1 MPETT
6 RTILKEH
13 LDKLTVHLQQENPDL
28 VDAVRSF
35 RSLDSIA
42 HKLGLLERHESYA
55 AQVTWWPLIAVLGT
69 FSSGKS
75 TFINRL
81 LGQRLQ
87 STGNQAVDDKFTV
100 ICYGRDATPH
110 VLPALAL
117 DSDPRFPFYN
127 ISREIDEVTHGEGDR
142 LDSYLQ
148 LKTCNSEQVRGK
160 IIIDS
165 PGFDADAQRTETL
178 RITNYIIDLSDLVL
192 VFFDARHPEPGA
204 MRDTL
209 DYLVEGT
216 LKRPDFNKFMHILN
230 QIDNAAR
237 EDNPEEVFAAWQ
249 RALAQKG
256 LTAGR
261 FYRIYDPDAA
271 MPIPDEGMRRR
282 FESKRDADVNEIT
295 SRIQRLEVDR
305 SYRVAGMLEQ
315 TAATIR
321 DTLVPRI
328 REANRVW
335 KRRVLR
341 TDAVL
346 LVVALALLL
355 GISIALGWWQ
365 GLSFTPPWLAFAQSS
380 PAVFWGVAA
389 AVVVVA
395 GFLLHRWARRW
406 GARKIVAQIERDPT
420 LGEHAPRVANA
431 FMRNVRSWRPIFIER
446 PVGWGGGSRRKLD
459 RILAEAD
466 RVIQRLNDKYTNPS
480 GDADQR
486 ALQASAATPPP
497 PEPPRPAEP
506 GQPAEPARA
515 AGTAPPADATRPPGA
530 THTAETAHA
539 LDTADPGDS
548 AHGAETDRR
557 TGPAVESSEA
567 AAAK

>member
-6 RTILKEH
+6 HTSLKEH
-13 LDKLTVHLQQENPDL
+13 LDKLTVHLERENPDL
-28 VDAVRSF
+28 VEVVRSF
-35 RSLDSIA
+35 RSLDA
-42 HKLGLLERHESYA
+42 VGHKLGLLDRNESYA
-55 AQVTWWPLIAVLGT
+55 AQVSWWPLIAVLGT

-81 LGQRLQ
+81 LGQTLQ
-87 STGNQAVDDKFTV
+87 PTGNQAVDDKFTV

-148 LKTCNSEQVRGK
+148 LKTCNSEEVRGK

-209 DYLVEGT
+209 DYLVAGT
-216 LKRPDFNKFMHILN
+216 LRRPDFNKFLHILN

-261 FYRIYDPDAA
+261 FYRIYDPVSAV
-271 MPIPDEGMRRR
+271 PIEHEGMRQR
-282 FESKRDADVNEIT
+282 FEAKRDADVNEIM
-295 SRIQRLEVDR
+295 SRIKRLDVDR
-305 SYRVAGMLEQ
+305 AYRIAGMLEQ
-315 TAATIR
+315 TAAMLR
-321 DTLVPRI
+321 DTFVPRI
-328 REANRVW
+328 LEANRLW

-346 LVVALALLL
+346 LVLVLLALL
-355 GISIALGWWQ
+355 GVSVAFSWWQ
-365 GLSFTPPWLAFAQSS
+365 GFRFAPPWLATAQQS
-380 PAVFWGVAA
+380 PALFWGIVAGV
-389 AVVVVA
+389 AVIV
-395 GFLLHRWARRW
+395 GFLLHRWSRRW
-406 GARKIVAQIERDPT
+406 GGRAVAARIEGDAA
-420 LGEHAPRVANA
+420 LGEHAPRVAKA
-431 FMRNVRSWRPIFIER
+431 FMRNVGSWRPIFIER
-446 PVGWGGGSRRKLD
+446 PVGWSGRTRRKLD
-459 RILAEAD
+459 RILIEAD

-480 GDADQR
+480 GGAEGAADAN
-486 ALQASAATPPP
+486 ASA
-497 PEPPRPAEP
+497 ERSV
-506 GQPAEPARA
+506 GA
-515 AGTAPPADATRPPGA
+515 A
-530 THTAETAHA
+530 
-539 LDTADPGDS
+539 
-548 AHGAETDRR
+548 
-557 TGPAVESSEA
+557 
-567 AAAK
+567 